1 VDRYATAFLPR
12 NERLPYAL
20 VMLGGTLP
28 FFLAVSRA
36 TRGAGAAAWTPAFL
50 KLCFLLSLAG
60 AIALDFQRLFF
71 LIIIVPVILLF
82 FAVHGRIAAWTANA
96 TGHWAPGAIANA
108 VALAAGIAAT
118 FPIVAR

>member
-1 VDRYATAFLPR
+1 MG
-12 NERLPYAL
+12 ERLGYAL

-28 FFLAVSRA
+28 FFLALGRA
-36 TRGAGAAAWTPAFL
+36 TRGAGAAAWAPALL
-50 KLCFLLSLAG
+50 KLCFLISLAG
-60 AIALDFQRLFF
+60 AIALDLGRLFF

-82 FAVHGRIAAWTANA
+82 FAVHGRIAAWATRA

-108 VALAAGIAAT
+108 VALAAAIAAS